1 MGSQRRSESVKPT
14 QASTVQTIRERATR
28 LKLMCDELDRA
39 QGRDT
44 SAYQMLIDR
53 ILAEAETFP
62 AVHRVRRPPL
72 ASSSANY
79 QSTRR
84 KR

>member
-1 MGSQRRSESVKPT
+1 MKR
-14 QASTVQTIRERATR
+14 
-28 LKLMCDELDRA
+28 MCDELDRA

-44 SAYQMLIDR
+44 SEYQMLIDR

-62 AVHRVRRPPL
+62 AVQRVRRPPL
-72 ASSSANY
+72 ASSAANHNPD
-79 QSTRR
+79 RR

>member
-1 MGSQRRSESVKPT
+1 VKAT
-14 QASTVQTIRERATR
+14 QATTVHTNRERATR
-28 LKLMCDELDRA
+28 LKRMCDELDRA

-44 SAYQMLIDR
+44 SEYQMLIDR

-72 ASSSANY
+72 ASSAANHN
-79 QSTRR
+79 SDRR

>member
-1 MGSQRRSESVKPT
+1 
-14 QASTVQTIRERATR
+14 
-28 LKLMCDELDRA
+28 MCDELDRA

-44 SAYQMLIDR
+44 SEYQMLIDR

-62 AVHRVRRPPL
+62 AVQRVRRPPL
-72 ASSSANY
+72 ASSAANHNPD
-79 QSTRR
+79 RR